1 MMELVKDQN
10 SATMREPYA
19 SMLTYA
25 IHLHA
30 KEKGEGRERE
40 ERRTVVR
47 ATSALVAMG

>member
-30 KEKGEGRERE
+30 KEKEKEEKEKKGGR
-40 ERRTVVR
+40 
-47 ATSALVAMG
+47 L